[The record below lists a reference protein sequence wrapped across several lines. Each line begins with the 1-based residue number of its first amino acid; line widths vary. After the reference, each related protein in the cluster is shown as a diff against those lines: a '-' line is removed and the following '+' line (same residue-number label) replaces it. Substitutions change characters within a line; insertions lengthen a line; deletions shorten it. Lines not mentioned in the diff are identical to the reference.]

1 MNATYINLRE
11 DKSFHTIILM
21 KKIKEFTYVAALG
34 YAGGGVYEEFFGKLK
49 YDQVTTD
56 PDVAS
61 VGIVGF
67 WTDSLGSDEWQEKIN
82 DVLVNEESE
91 KNELMQ
97 SSIAVEELVKKC
109 KKLLV

>member
-49 YDQVTTD
+49 YDQ
-56 PDVAS
+56 
-61 VGIVGF
+61 
-67 WTDSLGSDEWQEKIN
+67 
-82 DVLVNEESE
+82 
-91 KNELMQ
+91 
-97 SSIAVEELVKKC
+97 
-109 KKLLV
+109 